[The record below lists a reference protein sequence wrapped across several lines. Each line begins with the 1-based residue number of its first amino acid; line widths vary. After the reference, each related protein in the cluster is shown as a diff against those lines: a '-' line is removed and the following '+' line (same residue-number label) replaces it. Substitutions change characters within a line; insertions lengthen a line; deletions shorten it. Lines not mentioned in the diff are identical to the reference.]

1 MSVGLHLCR
10 LPFPTCKVPAIL
22 VEQSGDAEVIFTRF
36 HEPQHPL
43 PMPSPE
49 PAARSQT
56 KETCAQCRTRK
67 ASGLALCRLSL
78 PVPSALPLPATTLAT
93 KLTISQ
99 VRCDGQVPVCGHCGR
114 LKFDCSFQRS
124 SSDEPSAS
132 TPERAAKPD
141 RLRASQACLEC
152 RQQKSRCSGEL
163 PSCSN
168 CRRRQKNCQ
177 YVFPEGVARA
187 SSSTPVHHTES
198 SPGSPAE
205 SSIEFRLSTLLTAR
219 EPQNLYAR
227 SIKPFAFLLFRFLQ
241 CSFAFLNL

>member
-1 MSVGLHLCR
+1 MHNAG
-10 LPFPTCKVPAIL
+10 PARQVEWL
-22 VEQSGDAEVIFTRF
+22 VSA
-36 HEPQHPL
+36 L
-43 PMPSPE
+43 SPH
-49 PAARSQT
+49 A
-56 KETCAQCRTRK
+56 
-67 ASGLALCRLSL
+67 
-78 PVPSALPLPATTLAT
+78 SALPLPAIALAI
-93 KLTISQ
+93 KLTIWQ
-99 VRCDGQVPVCGHCGR
+99 VRCDGQVPVCGHCSR
-114 LKFDCSFQRS
+114 LKFDCSFQRG

-132 TPERAAKPD
+132 TPERVAKPD